1 MYAVNLFSA
10 KVPRQFDG
18 ENNSILTNDAR
29 KIGYSHGKKKKHT
42 LTLTS
47 HTILKIMIL
56 QKGRKSQ
63 CKS

>member
-29 KIGYSHGKKKKHT
+29 KIGYSHGTKNTHLDPYLVYHIKNYD
-42 LTLTS
+42 S
-47 HTILKIMIL
+47 SEGSKISM
-56 QKGRKSQ
+56 
-63 CKS
+63 

>member
-29 KIGYSHGKKKKHT
+29 KIGYSHGKKKHT
-42 LTLTS
+42 HLDPYLTYHIKNYDS
-47 HTILKIMIL
+47 SEGSKISM
-56 QKGRKSQ
+56 
-63 CKS
+63 

>member
-29 KIGYSHGKKKKHT
+29 KIGYSHGKKKHT
-42 LTLTS
+42 P
-47 HTILKIMIL
+47 
-56 QKGRKSQ
+56 
-63 CKS
+63 